1 MPGILDTNEQPET
14 NTQPHTKLDD
24 LRGEVD
30 QIDDGIL
37 DLLSKRR
44 DVARRI
50 AAEKQ
55 REERPFRDDIREEAL
70 LIERLSSAGKYQLD
84 ADLVSR
90 VWEQIMAD
98 SLRVQFDFVQNS
110 VNGRKD
116 AVSIAIQ
123 GVEGS
128 NSHQAALALTPDMKE
143 RDLVPCTRFSDA
155 IAAVKDGRANIAVLP
170 IENTTSGAI
179 AEVYDLLLD
188 SKVSIV
194 GEVKLL
200 VNHCVVGVRG
210 SSIAEVKSI
219 HGHPQAVAQC
229 SNFLSGLSDVEVVY
243 ATDTALSARRIAEMA
258 NHTVAALANEE
269 AARLYGLEVLATG
282 INNRKSNYTRFVAV
296 AAEPAKIDPQV
307 PAKTSLVLSVSNEA
321 GTLAEV
327 LNAFRA
333 EGIPL
338 VTLESRPT
346 IDDAWQEMF
355 YMDFEGNVGDQR
367 VQRVLEIV
375 RRHTM
380 YLRVLGTYPS
390 RDLRP
395 HRRPAPKPERVIKV
409 TEPSAQPKVKT
420 TADSPYRLAGR
431 RESQPETV
439 VDVNGVHIGGPDLVM
454 IAGPCAVESIDQV
467 MKTAKAVKE
476 SGGKMLR
483 GGCFKPRTSPY
494 SFQGLGWEGLDMLA
508 EAGRVHGLPIVT
520 EVTAPENVERMAEKA
535 DVLQIGTRNMQ
546 NFALLSE
553 VGRTNRPVLLK
564 RGMSASIDEFLQA
577 AEYILAG
584 GNQRVILCERG
595 IRTFE
600 TSSRNTLDVTAIPVL
615 RRRTHLPV
623 IIDPSH
629 AAGDRDLVAP
639 LAKAGVAIG
648 AHGLIVEIHPDPE
661 TALSDGPQSLT
672 LEEFDGLMQTL
683 SDRTSPVGI

>member
-1 MPGILDTNEQPET
+1 MYGIQDSAANPESTNDET
-14 NTQPHTKLDD
+14 NQLDN

-30 QIDDGIL
+30 SIDDGIL
-37 DLLSKRR
+37 GLLARR
-44 DVARRI
+44 REVARKI
-50 AAEKQ
+50 AAEKH
-55 REERPFRDDIREEAL
+55 RAERPFRDDLREEAL
-70 LIERLSSAGKYQLD
+70 LIERLSAAGKYELD

-98 SLRVQFDFVQNS
+98 SLRVQFDYVQNS

-116 AVSIAIQ
+116 AVIIAIQ

-128 NSHQAALALTPDMKE
+128 NSHQAALALTPNMNE
-143 RDLVPCTRFSDA
+143 REFVPCTRFGDA
-155 IAAVKDGRANIAVLP
+155 ITAVTDGRANTAVLP

-188 SKVSIV
+188 EKVSIV
-194 GEVKLL
+194 GEVKIH
-200 VNHCVVGVRG
+200 VKHCLVGVPG
-210 SSIAEVKSI
+210 ASIADLKTI

-229 SNFLSGLSDVEVVY
+229 SNFLAGFPDVDVVY
-243 ATDTALSARRIAEMA
+243 ATDTALSARRSAEI
-258 NHTVAALANEE
+258 NNPTVGAVANEE
-269 AARLYGLEVLATG
+269 AARMYGLDVLESG
-282 INNRKSNYTRFVAV
+282 INNRKSNYTRFVAI
-296 AAEPAKIDPQV
+296 AAEPATVDPQV
-307 PAKTSLVLSVSNEA
+307 PAKTSLVLSVSNEP
-321 GTLAEV
+321 GSLAEV

-333 EGIPL
+333 EDIPL
-338 VTLESRPT
+338 VKLESRPT
-346 IDDAWQEMF
+346 INNAWQEMF
-355 YMDFEGNVGDQR
+355 YMDFEGNIGDQR
-367 VQRVLEIV
+367 VQRVLEGV

-395 HRRPAPKPERVIKV
+395 HRRPSPEPERVIQV
-409 TEPSAQPKVKT
+409 SSPNPQPAEQT
-420 TADSPYRLAGR
+420 TADGPYRLAGR
-431 RESQPETV
+431 RDGETETV
-439 VDVNGVHIGGPDLVM
+439 VDVNGVIIGGPELVM

-476 SGGKMLR
+476 SGGKLLR

-508 EAGRVHGLPIVT
+508 EAGRVYGLPIVT
-520 EVTAPENVERMAEKA
+520 EVTAPEHVERMAEKA

-546 NFALLSE
+546 NFALLNE
-553 VGRTNRPVLLK
+553 VGRANRPVLLK

-600 TSSRNTLDVTAIPVL
+600 TSSRNTLDVTAVPVL
-615 RRRTHLPV
+615 RRRSHLPV
-623 IIDPSH
+623 IVDPSH
-629 AAGDRDLVAP
+629 AAGDRELVAP
-639 LAKAGVAIG
+639 LALAGAAIG
-648 AHGLIVEIHPDPE
+648 AHGIMVEVHPDPE
-661 TALSDGPQSLT
+661 TAMSDGPQSLT
-672 LEEFDGLMQTL
+672 LEAFDDLMQAL
-683 SDRTSPVGI
+683 SDRVL

>member
-1 MPGILDTNEQPET
+1 MQGILDSTDEPET
-14 NTQPHTKLDD
+14 NNQDQGQLNE
-24 LRGEVD
+24 LRGDVD
-30 QIDDGIL
+30 RIDDGIL

-44 DVARRI
+44 DVARKI

-55 REERPFRDDIREEAL
+55 RAERPFRDDSREEAL
-70 LIERLSSAGKYQLD
+70 LIERLASAGKYQLD

-98 SLRVQFDFVQNS
+98 SLRVQFDYIQDS

-116 AVSIAIQ
+116 AVIIAIQ

-128 NSHQAALALTPDMKE
+128 NSHQAAIELTPNMNE
-143 RDLVPCTRFSDA
+143 RELVPCTRFGDA
-155 IAAVKDGRANIAVLP
+155 ITAVRDGRANVAVLP

-200 VNHCVVGVRG
+200 VNHCVVGAPG
-210 SSIAEVKSI
+210 ASLADLKSI

-229 SNFLSGLSDVEVVY
+229 SNFLAGLDDVEVVY
-243 ATDTALSARRIAEMA
+243 ASDTALSARRIAEMA
-258 NHTVAALANEE
+258 NHTVAALANED
-269 AARLYGLEVLATG
+269 AARLYGLDVLASG

-296 AAEPAKIDPQV
+296 AAEPATVDPQV
-307 PAKTSLVLSVSNEA
+307 PSKTSLVLSVSNEA
-321 GTLAEV
+321 GSLAEV

-333 EGIPL
+333 EDIPL
-338 VTLESRPT
+338 VKLESRPT
-346 IDDAWQEMF
+346 VDDAWQEMF

-380 YLRVLGTYPS
+380 YLRVLGSYPS

-395 HRRPAPKPERVIKV
+395 HRRPSPQPERVLRV
-409 TEPSAQPKVKT
+409 SEPSPQPAVKT
-420 TADSPYRLAGR
+420 ASDSPYRLAGR

-439 VDVNGVHIGGPDLVM
+439 VDVNGVLIGGPDLVM

-508 EAGRVHGLPIVT
+508 EAGRVYGLPIVT
-520 EVTAPENVERMAEKA
+520 EVTAPEHVERMAEKA

-577 AEYILAG
+577 AEYVLAG

-623 IIDPSH
+623 IVDPSH
-629 AAGDRDLVAP
+629 AAGDRDLVVP
-639 LAKAGVAIG
+639 LAMAGVAIG
-648 AHGLIVEIHPDPE
+648 AHGLIVEIHPDPA

-672 LEEFDGLMQTL
+672 LEDFDALMQTL
-683 SDRTSPVGI
+683 SDRVH

>member
-1 MPGILDTNEQPET
+1 MEIPMYGILDSADNPESTNNQT
-14 NTQPHTKLDD
+14 SQLDD

-37 DLLSKRR
+37 GLLARRR
-44 DVARRI
+44 DVARQI
-50 AAEKQ
+50 AAEKH
-55 REERPFRDDIREEAL
+55 RAERPFRDDLREEAL
-70 LIERLSSAGKYQLD
+70 LIERLAAAGKYELD

-98 SLRVQFDFVQNS
+98 SLRVQFDYVQNS

-116 AVSIAIQ
+116 AVIIAIQ

-128 NSHQAALALTPDMKE
+128 NSHQAALALTPNMNE
-143 RDLVPCTRFSDA
+143 REFVACSRFGDA
-155 IAAVKDGRANIAVLP
+155 ITAVKDGRANIAVLP

-188 SKVSIV
+188 KKVSIV
-194 GEVKLL
+194 GEVKIH
-200 VNHCVVGVRG
+200 VKHCLIGVTG
-210 SSIAEVKSI
+210 ASIADLKTI

-229 SNFLSGLSDVEVVY
+229 SNFLAGLPDVDVIY
-243 ATDTALSARRIAEMA
+243 ATDTALSARRIAEID
-258 NHTVAALANEE
+258 NPTVGALANEE
-269 AARLYGLEVLATG
+269 AARIYGLDVLESG
-282 INNRKSNYTRFVAV
+282 INNRKTNYTRFVAV
-296 AAEPAKIDPQV
+296 AAEPATVDPQV
-307 PAKTSLVLSVSNEA
+307 PAKTSLVLSVSNEP
-321 GTLAEV
+321 GSLAEV

-333 EGIPL
+333 EEIAL
-338 VTLESRPT
+338 VKLESRPT
-346 IDDAWQEMF
+346 INNAWQEMF

-367 VQRVLEIV
+367 VQRVLEEV

-395 HRRPAPKPERVIKV
+395 HRRPSPKPERVIQV
-409 TEPSAQPKVKT
+409 STPNPQPAEKT
-420 TADSPYRLAGR
+420 TSDGPYRLAGR
-431 RESQPETV
+431 KDGETETV
-439 VDVNGVHIGGPDLVM
+439 VDVNGVVIGGPELVM

-476 SGGKMLR
+476 SGGKLLR

-508 EAGRVHGLPIVT
+508 EAGRVYGLPIVT
-520 EVTAPENVERMAEKA
+520 EVPSPEHVEKMVEKT
-535 DVLQIGTRNMQ
+535 DVLQIGARNMQ
-546 NFALLSE
+546 NFALLTE
-553 VGRTNRPVLLK
+553 VGRANRPVLLK
-564 RGMSASIDEFLQA
+564 RGMSASIDELLQA

-600 TSSRNTLDVTAIPVL
+600 TSSRNTLDVTAVPVL
-615 RRRTHLPV
+615 RRRSHLPV
-623 IIDPSH
+623 LVDPSH

-639 LAKAGVAIG
+639 LAMAGAAIG
-648 AHGLIVEIHPDPE
+648 AHGLMVEIHPDPA
-661 TALSDGPQSLT
+661 TALSDGPQALT
-672 LEEFDGLMQTL
+672 LEGFDDLMRAL
-683 SDRTSPVGI
+683 SDRVS

>member
-1 MPGILDTNEQPET
+1 MPGILDTNEQPES
-14 NTQPHTKLDD
+14 NVPPHSKLDD
-24 LRGEVD
+24 LRVEVD

-44 DVARRI
+44 GVARKI

-143 RDLVPCTRFSDA
+143 RDLVTCTRFSDA

-210 SSIAEVKSI
+210 SSISEVKSI

-269 AARLYGLEVLATG
+269 AAQLYGLEVLATG

-296 AAEPAKIDPQV
+296 AAQPAVIDPQV

-321 GTLAEV
+321 GSLAEV

-338 VTLESRPT
+338 VKLESRPT

-367 VQRVLEIV
+367 VQRVLEVV

-395 HRRPAPKPERVIKV
+395 HRRPAPEPERVIKV
-409 TEPSAQPKVKT
+409 VEPSPQPKT
-420 TADSPYRLAGR
+420 TTAADSPYRLAGR
-431 RESQPETV
+431 RESQPETI
-439 VDVNGVHIGGPDLVM
+439 VDVNGVQIGGPDLVM

-577 AEYILAG
+577 AEYVLAG

-623 IIDPSH
+623 MIDPSH

-648 AHGLIVEIHPDPE
+648 AHGLIVEIHPDPD

-672 LEEFDGLMQTL
+672 LEDFDGLMKTL
-683 SDRTSPVGI
+683 SDRTSPVGV